1 MLPSVE
7 KGVAI
12 RWKIE
17 YPIFAAT
24 GQLSTTK
31 NMLGANANML
41 TLAMSSKIYILIVI
55 VLVQLYVSYKHK
67 IKSSIE
73 KTRENKDFYTYA

>member
-1 MLPSVE
+1 
-7 KGVAI
+7 
-12 RWKIE
+12 
-17 YPIFAAT
+17 
-24 GQLSTTK
+24 
-31 NMLGANANML
+31 ML